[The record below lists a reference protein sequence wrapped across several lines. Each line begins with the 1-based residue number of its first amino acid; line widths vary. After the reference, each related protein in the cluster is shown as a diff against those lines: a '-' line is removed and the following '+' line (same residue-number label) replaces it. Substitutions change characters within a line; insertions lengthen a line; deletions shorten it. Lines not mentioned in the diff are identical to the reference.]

1 MKSKMFLFVVAIAAT
16 ATIIS
21 CTKSKNEKIS
31 PEQQVL
37 LEKMN
42 VAYNTATVYNDS
54 IMNCSVTNT
63 SHTLLVNYYDSCYH
77 VNDSMF
83 NHCHSSMM
91 NTDGGMMGGN
101 GGMMGG
107 SGGMLGNNSMC
118 NSQNAQL
125 NQVITQMSQLRE
137 IHNNYHPIK

>member
-37 LEKMN
+37 LGKMN
-42 VAYNTATVYNDS
+42 VAYNNAKLYNDS
-54 IMNCSVTNT
+54 LIYSTNNNSNLT
-63 SHTLLVNYYDSCYH
+63 SIVYYDNNYH
-77 VNDSMF
+77 SNDSMF

-118 NSQNAQL
+118 NSQNDQL
-125 NQVITQMSQLRE
+125 NQVITQGDFYKLEYCKSS
-137 IHNNYHPIK
+137 H

>member
-1 MKSKMFLFVVAIAAT
+1 MKSKMFLFVVAIAST

-37 LEKMN
+37 LGKMN
-42 VAYNTATVYNDS
+42 VAYNNAKLYNDS
-54 IMNCSVTNT
+54 LIYSTNNNSNLT
-63 SHTLLVNYYDSCYH
+63 SIVYYDNNYH
-77 VNDSMF
+77 SNDSMF